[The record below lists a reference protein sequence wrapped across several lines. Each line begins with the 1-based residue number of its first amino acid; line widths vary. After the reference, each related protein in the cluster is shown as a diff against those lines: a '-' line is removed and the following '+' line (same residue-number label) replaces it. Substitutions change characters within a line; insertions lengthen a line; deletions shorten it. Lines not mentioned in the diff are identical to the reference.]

1 MADLD
6 GFLGELGQEM
16 RAVADYWQID
26 LGIIV
31 ALNFAYE
38 LRRVLTINCML
49 QENFQAQLQS
59 DHNE

>member
-1 MADLD
+1 MLMADLD

-38 LRRVLTINCML
+38 LRRVLNINCML
-49 QENFQAQLQS
+49 
-59 DHNE
+59 